1 MTTDSRIISIS
12 DQALEKLLAIRAGEP
27 DAGDLALVLAIT
39 GAKGTEF
46 TYAMHMTPLDQLD
59 ADDIVEHHGNLPVA
73 IPQASVSNLT
83 GATLAMSKSL
93 VNPGLSIDNPNSPS
107 PEILGTGTP
116 ADLSGPIPERVE
128 HVIREQINPSI
139 ASHGG
144 TAELVAVE
152 ESTAYVRLGGACQG
166 CGLAGVTLSQGIETT
181 ILSMVPEI
189 LQVIDVT
196 DHNAGDNPYYEQS
209 KK

>member
-1 MTTDSRIISIS
+1 MTPDSRIITIT
-12 DQALEKLLAIRAGEP
+12 DQALEKLLAIRANEQ
-27 DAGDLALVLAIT
+27 DAEDLALVLAIT

-46 TYAMHMTPLDQLD
+46 SYAMHMTPLDQVD
-59 ADDIVEHHGNLPVA
+59 NDDVVEHHGDLPVA
-73 IPQASVSNLT
+73 IPAASITNLT
-83 GATLAMSKSL
+83 GATLGLSKSL

-107 PEILGTGTP
+107 PQILGTGAP

-128 HVIREQINPSI
+128 QVIREQVNPAI
-139 ASHGG
+139 AAHGG

-166 CGLAGVTLSQGIETT
+166 CGLAGVTLSQGIEAT
-181 ILSMVPEI
+181 ILAMVPEI

-196 DHNAGDNPYYEQS
+196 DHNSGDNPYYEQS

>member
-1 MTTDSRIISIS
+1 MTPDSRIITIT
-12 DQALEKLLAIRAGEP
+12 DQALGKLLAIRASEP
-27 DAGDLALVLAIT
+27 DATELALVLAIA

-46 TYAMHMTPLDQLD
+46 SYAMHMTPLDQVS
-59 ADDIVEHHGNLPVA
+59 ADDVTEHHGDLPVA
-73 IPQASVSNLT
+73 IPQASVANLT
-83 GATLAMSKSL
+83 GATLEMSKSL

-116 ADLSGPIPERVE
+116 GDLSGPIPERVE
-128 HVIREQINPSI
+128 QVIREQINPAI
-139 ASHGG
+139 AAHGG
-144 TAELVAVE
+144 TTELVAVE

-166 CGLAGVTLSQGIETT
+166 CGLAGVTLSQGIEAT
-181 ILSMVPEI
+181 ILAMVPEI

-196 DHNAGDNPYYEQS
+196 NHNEGDNPYYEQS

>member
-1 MTTDSRIISIS
+1 MTTDSRIITIS
-12 DQALEKLLAIRAGEP
+12 DQALEKLLEIRANES
-27 DAGDLALVLAIT
+27 DAQDLALVLAIT

-46 TYAMHMTPLDQLD
+46 TYAMHMTPLDQV
-59 ADDIVEHHGNLPVA
+59 DDGDVVEHHGDLPVA
-73 IPQASVSNLT
+73 IPAASITNLT
-83 GATLAMSKSL
+83 DATLGMSKSL

-107 PEILGTGTP
+107 PEILGTGTA

-128 HVIREQINPSI
+128 HVIKEQINPSI
-139 ASHGG
+139 AAHGG

-166 CGLAGVTLSQGIETT
+166 CGLAGVTLSQGIEAT

-196 DHNAGDNPYYEQS
+196 DHNAGDNPYYEQA

>member
-1 MTTDSRIISIS
+1 MASDSRILTIT
-12 DQALEKLLAIRAGEP
+12 DQALDKLLAIRANEH
-27 DAGDLALVLAIT
+27 DAEELALVLAIT

-46 TYAMHMTPLDQLD
+46 SYAMHMTPLDQLD
-59 ADDIVEHHGNLPVA
+59 ADDAVERHGDLPVA

-83 GATLAMSKSL
+83 GATLGMSRSL

-107 PEILGTGTP
+107 PEILGTGSP
-116 ADLSGPIPERVE
+116 EDLSGPIPERVDQ
-128 HVIREQINPSI
+128 VIREQINPAI
-139 ASHGG
+139 AAHGG
-144 TAELVAVE
+144 TTELVAVE

-166 CGLAGVTLSQGIETT
+166 CGLAGVTLSQGIEAT
-181 ILSMVPEI
+181 ILTMVPEI

>member
-1 MTTDSRIISIS
+1 MSSDSRIITIT
-12 DQALEKLLAIRAGEP
+12 DQALEKLVAIRANEP
-27 DAGDLALVLAIT
+27 DAEDLALVLAIT

-46 TYAMHMTPLDQLD
+46 TYAMHMTPLDQVD
-59 ADDIVEHHGNLPVA
+59 AGDLIEHHGDLAVA
-73 IPQASVSNLT
+73 IPEGSVANLT
-83 GATLAMSKSL
+83 GAQLAMSKSL

-128 HVIREQINPSI
+128 QVIEQQINPAI
-139 ASHGG
+139 AAHGG

-166 CGLAGVTLSQGIETT
+166 CGLAGVTLTQGIETT
-181 ILSMVPEI
+181 ILEMVPEI

-196 DHNAGDNPYYEQS
+196 DHNQGDNPYYEQS